1 MSFDSINRI
10 TPAGAVNPHSEP
22 QQLSLLDVP
31 QPVLA
36 GGLADMH
43 PYPLVARTK
52 HPGEPFAS
60 CRVPAS
66 RAWEWDEIEYAR
78 TPTSYTALVTDLDG
92 PGSRDRLLGA
102 VLAKAVQTPSW
113 LVTRE
118 SSGGVHAVW
127 ALLTPV
133 HRYPHARRAPLDL
146 LARIADYYGQE
157 LHGDPGYVGVLAH
170 NPESP
175 VYATEYLGW
184 GWSLEELA
192 QFIPPSWKRPPPRKP
207 QYAHWPQHDALPGA
221 EALRRQGVPHGGQPE
236 DHGPARVRG
245 RPAQRPVPRAPAR
258 RRDRRHP
265 GQHPPLDETVGS
277 ARPPAQLPQTTG
289 KAGQPPR
296 KGPHPKVGRPD
307 HHERGGPP
315 LGGRKGLPSDLVP
328 PPSHQAAAETAEH
341 PAQERPS
348 LGSPRDLPSDLVPP
362 RSTRPNNAE
371 DGRLSTPNR
380 PTSD

>member
-192 QFIPPSWKRPPPRKP
+192 QFIPPSWKRPPPRKLNTP
-207 QYAHWPQHDALPGA
+207 IGRNTTLYRALKRFAGRGFHTEGSRKTMA
-221 EALRRQGVPHGGQPE
+221 QLEYEADRLNARFPVPLPDGEIADILASIRRSTRRWAAQGHLPSFLRRQGKLGSRPEKGPIRRSADPTITNEEARPWEAEKVSRATWYRHRATKPQPRQ
-236 DHGPARVRG
+236 PSILLKNARPWEAQEISRATWYRRG
-245 RPAQRPVPRAPAR
+245 RRDPTTPR
-258 RRDRRHP
+258 
-265 GQHPPLDETVGS
+265 T
-277 ARPPAQLPQTTG
+277 
-289 KAGQPPR
+289 
-296 KGPHPKVGRPD
+296 
-307 HHERGGPP
+307 
-315 LGGRKGLPSDLVP
+315 
-328 PPSHQAAAETAEH
+328 
-341 PAQERPS
+341 
-348 LGSPRDLPSDLVPP
+348 
-362 RSTRPNNAE
+362 
-371 DGRLSTPNR
+371 DG
-380 PTSD
+380 